1 MTSNLHKSNSIMY
14 IPEEIKTEAVNDRI
28 KQTLG
33 CEYTPIYEWMFDTG
47 LHQCD
52 LLVYAALFNELR
64 RYPKTP
70 MYVSMSDIA
79 RKIHYSPSSV
89 AASVDMLVEH
99 GFIYR
104 RGERTKTLYSIY
116 PFNTLDLK

>member
-1 MTSNLHKSNSIMY
+1 MFN
-14 IPEEIKTEAVNDRI
+14 PEEIKTEAVNDRI

-33 CEYTPIYEWMFDTG
+33 CKFTPIYEWMFDTG

-52 LLVYAALFNELR
+52 LLVYAALFDELR
-64 RYPKTP
+64 HYPKTP
-70 MYVSMSDIA
+70 QNINLSDIA

-89 AASVDMLVEH
+89 CTSVDMLVEH
-99 GFIYR
+99 GFLYR
-104 RGERTKTLYSIY
+104 QGERTKTVYSLS